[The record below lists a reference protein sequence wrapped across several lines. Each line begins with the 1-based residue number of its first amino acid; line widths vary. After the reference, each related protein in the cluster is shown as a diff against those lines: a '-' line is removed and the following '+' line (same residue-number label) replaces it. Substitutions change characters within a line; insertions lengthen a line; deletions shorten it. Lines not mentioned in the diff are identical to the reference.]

1 MLINFLVGLP
11 VIVLCVMLQAVFL
24 ALCARR
30 YVALRRKMNT
40 SPSRA
45 GDVRL
50 LSMVMVVML
59 IGNYVQMALWAALFL
74 LLGEFN
80 DFTTAL
86 YFSGV
91 TFATLGYGDVVL
103 SPQWRLLSPL
113 EAANGILMFGVSTA
127 IMTAAVIDLIKQ
139 NAAGEQEQHSRQAI
153 DE

>member
-30 YVALRRKMNT
+30 YVALRRKMNA

-127 IMTAAVIDLIKQ
+127 IMTAAVLDLIKQ
-139 NAAGEQEQHSRQAI
+139 NASGEQEKHSRQAI

>member
-11 VIVLCVMLQAVFL
+11 VIILCVLLQAVFL

-30 YVALRRKMNT
+30 YVALRHKMVAA
-40 SPSRA
+40 PSRSD
-45 GDVRL
+45 DVRL

-59 IGNYVQMALWAALFL
+59 IGNYVQMALWALLFL
-74 LLGEFN
+74 ILGEFE
-80 DFTTAL
+80 DFTAAL

-103 SPQWRLLSPL
+103 SEQWRLLSPL

-127 IMTAAVIDLIKQ
+127 IMTAAVMDIIKQ
-139 NAAGEQEQHSRQAI
+139 HLGGEREI
-153 DE
+153 P

>member
-11 VIVLCVMLQAVFL
+11 VIVLCVMLQALFL

-30 YVALRRKMNT
+30 YVALRRKAHT
-40 SPSRA
+40 SSSWRD
-45 GDVRL
+45 DVRL

-59 IGNYVQMALWAALFL
+59 IGNYVQMALWAVLFV
-74 LLGEFN
+74 LLGEFE
-80 DFTTAL
+80 DFTAAL

-103 SPQWRLLSPL
+103 SQHWRLLSPL

-127 IMTAAVIDLIKQ
+127 IMTAAVMDIIKLH
-139 NAAGEQEQHSRQAI
+139 ASGQH
-153 DE
+153 EKP

>member
-11 VIVLCVMLQAVFL
+11 VIVLCVVLQAWFL

-30 YVALRRKMNT
+30 YVSQRRKMNA
-40 SPSRA
+40 SPSWSD
-45 GDVRL
+45 DVRL

-59 IGNYVQMALWAALFL
+59 IGNYVQMALWAVLFL
-74 LLGEFN
+74 LLGEFE
-80 DFTTAL
+80 DFITAL

-103 SPQWRLLSPL
+103 SQQWRLLSPL

-127 IMTAAVIDLIKQ
+127 IMTAAVMDIIKQ
-139 NAAGEQEQHSRQAI
+139 HAPGEHEER
-153 DE
+153 